1 MMPMRKGFTLV
12 ELLIVIVIVAVLAAL
27 LLPALTEAIR
37 AAKET
42 QCASNLKQI
51 GSLAEIYRRNFGGQN
66 NEVPADLGVAW
77 HQKLIDKVSENNDTA
92 IFQCPLEG
100 FSSTAPDFRGP
111 KNNMNVAKFTMSQD
125 PVAGDKIDMSGQTN
139 HGDPVKYGVN
149 ALTKGYQVLKI
160 TQGDTARWSK
170 FLATT
175 TE

>member
-1 MMPMRKGFTLV
+1 MKNRGFTLV
-12 ELLIVIVIVAVLAAL
+12 ELLIVIVIIAILAAL

-42 QCASNLKQI
+42 QCTSNLKQI
-51 GSLAEIYRRNFGGQN
+51 GTLAEIYRKNFGGPN
-66 NEVPADLGVAW
+66 YEVPDALGVAW
-77 HQKLIDKVSENNDTA
+77 HQRIIDKVSENNDTA
-92 IFQCPLEG
+92 VFQCPLEG
-100 FSSTAPDFRGP
+100 SSATAPDFRGP
-111 KNNMNVAKFTMSQD
+111 KNNMNVAKFYMSQD

-160 TQGDTARWSK
+160 TQGDTARWNKYTSG
-170 FLATT
+170 T